1 MEIFRCKINRRVSAQ
16 TGFLAFIKKCS
27 QKASKFQSG
36 LYIPVCICD
45 AAWFFCF
52 INFLNCKIMNF
63 PILSSLILLP
73 SIGALFLFFTKSNK
87 ENNLAA
93 KYVALFTSL
102 VNFFLSI
109 YLWILFDQSTSEFQ
123 FVEDRIWIE
132 GLINYKVG
140 IDGISILFIIL
151 TTFITPLCIISVNN
165 SIKKR
170 LSEFLIAV
178 LIMESFMIGV
188 FCSLDLVV
196 FYLFFEAGLIPMFL
210 IIGIWGGARRVYSA
224 FKFFLFTL
232 LGSVLMLVAIISI
245 YWISGT
251 TDVVQLYELGIDTK
265 YQNLLWLAF
274 FSSFAVKTPMWPVH
288 TWLPDAHVEAPTAG
302 SVLLAAILLKMAGY
316 GFIRF
321 SLGLFPVASEI
332 FTPLIYTLSVIAIIF
347 TSFIALMQE
356 DMKKL
361 IAYSS
366 VAHMGFVT
374 LGIFTIQQQG
384 IEGSIIQM
392 ISHGLVS
399 AALFL
404 CVGVVYDRMHSRLIN
419 TYGGIVSIIPKY
431 SVLFMLFTLAALG
444 LPGTSGFVGEFLIL
458 MGAFK
463 DNFLVAVIASLG
475 VIIGAAYMLWL
486 YKRVV
491 FGKLVN
497 LELKEMVDLN
507 KSELFILICL
517 AIPTLFFGFY
527 PEPLINTI
535 EVSISDLIKIYNIN
549 LINN

>member
-1 MEIFRCKINRRVSAQ
+1 
-16 TGFLAFIKKCS
+16 
-27 QKASKFQSG
+27 
-36 LYIPVCICD
+36 
-45 AAWFFCF
+45 
-52 INFLNCKIMNF
+52 MNF
-63 PILSSLILLP
+63 PILSCLILLP
-73 SIGALFLFFTKSNK
+73 TIGAIFLFFTK
-87 ENNLAA
+87 NNEGDNITA
-93 KYVALFTSL
+93 KYVSLFTSI
-102 VNFFLSI
+102 VNFLISI
-109 YLWILFDQSTSEFQ
+109 YLWIAFDLSTSSFQ
-123 FVEDRIWIE
+123 FIEDIIWIE
-132 GLINYKVG
+132 NFVNYKVG
-140 IDGISILFIIL
+140 VDGISILFIIL
-151 TTFITPLCIISVNN
+151 TTFITLLCIISVNN
-165 SIKKR
+165 TVKTKLR
-170 LSEFLIAV
+170 DFLIAI

-188 FCSLDLVV
+188 FCSLDLVI

-210 IIGIWGGARRVYSA
+210 IIGIWGGPKRVYSA
-224 FKFFLFTL
+224 FKFFLYTL

-251 TDVVQLYELGIDTK
+251 TDVIKLYEIGIDAK

-321 SLGLFPVASEI
+321 SLGLFPIASEI
-332 FTPLIYTLSVIAIIF
+332 FTPLIYALSLIAIVF
-347 TSFIALMQE
+347 TSLIALMQE

-374 LGIFTIQQQG
+374 LGVFSIQQQG

-399 AALFL
+399 AALFF
-404 CVGVVYDRMHSRLIN
+404 CVGVVYDRMHSRLISS
-419 TYGGIVSIIPKY
+419 YGGIVTIIPKY
-431 SVLFMLFTLAALG
+431 CILFMLFTLAALG
-444 LPGTSGFVGEFLIL
+444 LPGTSGFIGEFLIL
-458 MGAFK
+458 MGVFK

-475 VIIGAAYMLWL
+475 VILGAAYMLWL

-491 FGKLVN
+491 FGKLIN
-497 LELKEMVDLN
+497 TDLKKMVDLN
-507 KSELFILICL
+507 KSEYFILTCL
-517 AIPTLFFGFY
+517 AVPILFFGFY

-535 EVSISDLIKIYNIN
+535 EVSVKDLIEMYNTN
-549 LINN
+549 LINK

>member
-1 MEIFRCKINRRVSAQ
+1 MS
-16 TGFLAFIKKCS
+16 
-27 QKASKFQSG
+27 
-36 LYIPVCICD
+36 
-45 AAWFFCF
+45 
-52 INFLNCKIMNF
+52 F

-73 SIGALFLFFTKSNK
+73 TIGALFLFFTKDKNG
-87 ENNLAA
+87 NNSTA
-93 KYVALFTSL
+93 KYVALFTSI
-102 VNFFLSI
+102 VNFLISI
-109 YLWILFDQSTSEFQ
+109 YLWLSFDQSVSDFQ
-123 FVEDRIWIE
+123 FVEDRTWIE
-132 GLINYKVG
+132 GFINYKVG
-140 IDGISILFIIL
+140 VDGISILFIIL
-151 TTFITPLCIISVNN
+151 TTFITPLCVISVNN
-165 SIKKR
+165 SVKNR
-170 LSEFLIAV
+170 LRDFLIAI

-188 FCSLDLVV
+188 FCALDLVV

-210 IIGIWGGARRVYSA
+210 IIGIWGGPKRVYSA
-224 FKFFLFTL
+224 FKFFLYTL

-251 TDVVQLYELGIDTK
+251 TDVVKLYEIGINAK

-321 SLGLFPVASEI
+321 SLGLFPIASEI
-332 FTPLIYTLSVIAIIF
+332 FTPLIYTLSVIAIIV

-374 LGIFTIQQQG
+374 LGIFTLQQQG

-404 CVGVVYDRMHSRLIN
+404 CVGVVYDRMHSRMIN
-419 TYGGIVSIIPKY
+419 SYGGIVAIIPKY
-431 SVLFMLFTLAALG
+431 SILFMLFTLAALG
-444 LPGTSGFVGEFLIL
+444 LPGTSGFIGEFLIL

-463 DNFLVAVIASLG
+463 DNFLVAVLASLG
-475 VIIGAAYMLWL
+475 VILGAAYMLWL

-497 LELKEMVDLN
+497 EDLKQMLDLN
-507 KSELFILICL
+507 KSEYLILTCL

-527 PEPLINTI
+527 PDPLINTI
-535 EVSISDLIKIYNIN
+535 EVSVSDLINMHNIN
-549 LINN
+549 LVSK

>member
-1 MEIFRCKINRRVSAQ
+1 
-16 TGFLAFIKKCS
+16 
-27 QKASKFQSG
+27 
-36 LYIPVCICD
+36 
-45 AAWFFCF
+45 
-52 INFLNCKIMNF
+52 MNF
-63 PILSSLILLP
+63 PIISALILLP
-73 SIGALFLFFTKSNK
+73 AIGSSFLFFSKSNN
-87 ENNLAA
+87 ENNSTV

-109 YLWILFDQSTSEFQ
+109 YLWCLFDANTSEFQ
-123 FVEDRIWIE
+123 FIEDRSWLV
-132 GLINYKVG
+132 GLVNYKVG
-140 IDGISILFIIL
+140 IDGISILFIVL

-165 SIKKR
+165 TIKVR
-170 LSEFLIAV
+170 LRDFLIAI

-188 FCSLDLVV
+188 FCSLDLFV

-210 IIGIWGGARRVYSA
+210 IIGIWGGPKRVYSA
-224 FKFFLFTL
+224 FKFFLYTL

-245 YWISGT
+245 YWITGT
-251 TDVVQLYELGIDTK
+251 TDVVQLYEIRIDTK

-321 SLGLFPVASEI
+321 SLGLFPIASEV
-332 FTPLIYTLSVIAIIF
+332 FTPLIYTLSVIAIVF

-404 CVGVVYDRMHSRLIN
+404 CVGVVYDRMHSRLIS
-419 TYGGIVSIIPKY
+419 TYGGIVTVIPKY

-444 LPGTSGFVGEFLIL
+444 LPGTSGFIGEFLIL

-475 VIIGAAYMLWL
+475 VILGAAYMLWL
-486 YKRVV
+486 YKRVI

-497 LELKEMVDLN
+497 KELEKMVDLN
-507 KSELFILICL
+507 SSEYFILISL
-517 AIPTLFFGFY
+517 AVPTLFFGFY
-527 PEPLINTI
+527 PDPLINTI
-535 EVSISDLIKIYNIN
+535 EVSVNN
-549 LINN
+549 LIETYNLNLLYKP

>member
-1 MEIFRCKINRRVSAQ
+1 M
-16 TGFLAFIKKCS
+16 
-27 QKASKFQSG
+27 
-36 LYIPVCICD
+36 D
-45 AAWFFCF
+45 
-52 INFLNCKIMNF
+52 F

-73 SIGALFLFFTKSNK
+73 AIGSIFLLFSKNDDRKT
-87 ENNLAA
+87 ETV
-93 KYVALFTSL
+93 KYVALFTSI
-102 VNFFLSI
+102 VNFLISL
-109 YLWILFDQSTSEFQ
+109 YLWNSFDNSLSNFQ
-123 FVEDRIWIE
+123 FVEERAWLA
-132 GLINYKVG
+132 GFVNYKVG
-140 IDGISILFIIL
+140 IDGISILFVVL
-151 TTFITPLCIISVNN
+151 TTFITPLCILSVNN
-165 SIKKR
+165 SVKVR
-170 LSEFLIAV
+170 LRDFLIAI

-188 FCSLDLVV
+188 FCALDLVI

-210 IIGIWGGARRVYSA
+210 IIGIWGGPKRVYSA
-224 FKFFLFTL
+224 FKFFLYTL

-245 YWISGT
+245 YWITGT
-251 TDVVQLYELGIDTK
+251 TDVIKLYELGIDPK

-321 SLGLFPVASEI
+321 SLGLFPFASEI
-332 FTPLIYTLSVIAIIF
+332 FTPLIYVLSLIAIVF
-347 TSFIALMQE
+347 TSLIALMQE

-374 LGIFTIQQQG
+374 LGIFTLKQQG

-404 CVGVVYDRMHSRLIN
+404 CVGVVYDRIHSRLIN

-431 SVLFMLFTLAALG
+431 SILFMLFTLAALG
-444 LPGTSGFVGEFLIL
+444 LPGTSGFIGEFLIL

-475 VIIGAAYMLWL
+475 VIFGAAYMLWL

-491 FGKLVN
+491 FGEIVN
-497 LELKEMVDLN
+497 KDLLKMPDLN
-507 KSELFILICL
+507 KSEFTILIIL
-517 AIPTLFFGFY
+517 ALPTLFFGFY

-535 EVSISDLIKIYNIN
+535 EVSVKDLIEMYKIN
-549 LINN
+549 LMIR

>member
-1 MEIFRCKINRRVSAQ
+1 M
-16 TGFLAFIKKCS
+16 
-27 QKASKFQSG
+27 
-36 LYIPVCICD
+36 D
-45 AAWFFCF
+45 
-52 INFLNCKIMNF
+52 F

-73 SIGALFLFFTKSNK
+73 AIGSIFLLFSKSDDK
-87 ENNLAA
+87 QTDTI

-102 VNFFLSI
+102 VNFLISI
-109 YLWILFDQSTSEFQ
+109 YLWISFDSSISNFQ
-123 FVEDRIWIE
+123 FVEERNWLA
-132 GLINYKVG
+132 GFVNYKVG
-140 IDGISILFIIL
+140 IDGISILFIVL

-165 SIKKR
+165 SVKIR
-170 LSEFLIAV
+170 LRDFLIAI

-188 FCSLDLVV
+188 FCALDLVI

-210 IIGIWGGARRVYSA
+210 IIGIWGGPKRVYSA
-224 FKFFLFTL
+224 FKFFLYTL

-245 YWISGT
+245 YWITGT
-251 TDVVQLYELGIDTK
+251 TDVVKLYELGIDQK

-321 SLGLFPVASEI
+321 SLGLFPFASEV
-332 FTPLIYTLSVIAIIF
+332 FTPLVYILSLIAIVF
-347 TSFIALMQE
+347 TSLIALMQE

-374 LGIFTIQQQG
+374 LGIFTLKQQG

-404 CVGVVYDRMHSRLIN
+404 CVGVVYDRIHSRLIN
-419 TYGGIVSIIPKY
+419 SYGGIVSIVPKY
-431 SVLFMLFTLAALG
+431 SILFMLFTLAALG
-444 LPGTSGFVGEFLIL
+444 LPGTSGFIGEFLIL

-475 VIIGAAYMLWL
+475 VIFGAAYMLWL

-491 FGKLVN
+491 FGEIINKDL
-497 LELKEMVDLN
+497 LKMPDLD
-507 KSELFILICL
+507 KSELIILISL
-517 AIPTLFFGFY
+517 ALPTLFFGFY
-527 PEPLINTI
+527 PEPLLNTI
-535 EVSISDLIKIYNIN
+535 EVSVKDLIEMYKIN
-549 LINN
+549 LMTR

>member
-1 MEIFRCKINRRVSAQ
+1 
-16 TGFLAFIKKCS
+16 
-27 QKASKFQSG
+27 
-36 LYIPVCICD
+36 
-45 AAWFFCF
+45 
-52 INFLNCKIMNF
+52 MNF

-73 SIGALFLFFTKSNK
+73 TVGAFFLFFTRGNK
-87 ENNLAA
+87 KNNFTV
-93 KYVALFTSL
+93 KYVALFTSF
-102 VNFFLSI
+102 VNFLLSI
-109 YLWILFDQSTSEFQ
+109 YLWILFDHTTSEFQ
-123 FVEDRIWIE
+123 FVEQRIWIKDF
-132 GLINYKVG
+132 INYKVG
-140 IDGISILFIIL
+140 VDGISILFILL
-151 TTFITPLCIISVNN
+151 TTFITPLCILSVNN
-165 SIKKR
+165 SIKER

-188 FCSLDLVV
+188 FCSLDLVI

-224 FKFFLFTL
+224 FKFFLYTL
-232 LGSVLMLVAIISI
+232 LGSVLMLVAIITI
-245 YWISGT
+245 YWLTGT
-251 TDVVQLYELGIDTK
+251 TDVIELYRLGIEAK

-321 SLGLFPVASEI
+321 SLGLFPVASEV

-366 VAHMGFVT
+366 VAHMGYVT

-404 CVGVVYDRMHSRLIN
+404 CVGVVYDRMHSRLID

-463 DNFLVAVIASLG
+463 DNFLVAVIASIG

-486 YKRVV
+486 YKRVI
-491 FGKLVN
+491 FGKLIN
-497 LELKEMVDLN
+497 NDLKKMIDLN
-507 KSELFILICL
+507 RSESIILTSL

-527 PEPLINTI
+527 PDPLINTI
-535 EVSISDLIKIYNIN
+535 EVSISDLIETYNFRLASKI
-549 LINN
+549 

>member
-1 MEIFRCKINRRVSAQ
+1 MS
-16 TGFLAFIKKCS
+16 
-27 QKASKFQSG
+27 
-36 LYIPVCICD
+36 
-45 AAWFFCF
+45 
-52 INFLNCKIMNF
+52 F

-73 SIGALFLFFTKSNK
+73 TTGALFLFFTKDKNG
-87 ENNLAA
+87 NNSTA
-93 KYVALFTSL
+93 KYVALFTSI
-102 VNFFLSI
+102 VNFLISI
-109 YLWILFDQSTSEFQ
+109 YLWISFDQSISDFQ
-123 FVEDRIWIE
+123 FVEDRRWIE
-132 GLINYKVG
+132 GFINYKVG
-140 IDGISILFIIL
+140 VDGISILFIIL

-165 SIKKR
+165 SVKNR
-170 LSEFLIAV
+170 LRDFLIAI

-188 FCSLDLVV
+188 FCALDLVV

-210 IIGIWGGARRVYSA
+210 IIGIWGGPKRVYSA
-224 FKFFLFTL
+224 FKFFLYTL

-251 TDVVQLYELGIDTK
+251 TDVVKLYEIGIDAK

-321 SLGLFPVASEI
+321 SLGLFPVASDV

-374 LGIFTIQQQG
+374 LGIFTLQQQG

-404 CVGVVYDRMHSRLIN
+404 CVGVVYDRMHSRMIN
-419 TYGGIVSIIPKY
+419 SYGGIVSIIPKY
-431 SVLFMLFTLAALG
+431 SILFMLFTLAALG
-444 LPGTSGFVGEFLIL
+444 LPGTSGFIGEFLIL

-463 DNFLVAVIASLG
+463 DNFLVAVLASLG
-475 VIIGAAYMLWL
+475 VILGAAYMLWL

-497 LELKEMVDLN
+497 EDLKQMLDLN
-507 KSELFILICL
+507 KSEYVILTCL

-527 PEPLINTI
+527 PDPLINTI
-535 EVSISDLIKIYNIN
+535 EVSVSDLINMHNIN
-549 LINN
+549 LASK